1 MTVIL
6 GKVFVRSLVGIVT
19 AGVVTVLVG
28 TVVEAEVMVAMFL
41 AIGGYVYLDREL
53 SGDPPTPRGA

>member
-6 GKVFVRSLVGIVT
+6 GKIFVRSLIGIVT

-28 TVVEAEVMVAMFL
+28 AVVPAEVIMAMFL
-41 AIGGYVYLDREL
+41 AIGGYVYLDHDL
-53 SGDPPTPRGA
+53 SGDPPIQGA